1 MSETIKHNERRSRFE
16 IFVDGEL
23 AGFTHYD
30 LSNGV
35 AKFDHAEVSAAF
47 NGRGLGTTLVREA
60 FDQVRAAGV
69 WKVRARCPFVVTFV
83 KRHPAYSDIVVPGGA
98 EPCSRRRS
106 E

>member
-1 MSETIKHNERRSRFE
+1 MTETIQHNERKHRFE
-16 IFVDGEL
+16 IHVDGVW
-23 AGFTHYD
+23 AGSAHYD

-35 AKFDHAEVSAAF
+35 ATFDHTEVSAAF

-83 KRHPAYSDIVVPGGA
+83 KRHPEYSDIVVP
-98 EPCSRRRS
+98 
-106 E
+106 